1 MTKASKQKGA
11 LAPGSVI
18 GIMGGGQLGRMTSI
32 AAARLG
38 YRCHIFTPEG
48 DGPASQVAYETTIAD
63 YDDKRALA
71 RFADAVDVV
80 TFEFENIPHASLAL
94 LEARVPVRPGVR
106 ALEISQDRLI
116 EKDFLRS
123 IGVPTAGYRAVRNE
137 AELADAFEAFG
148 RNAILKT
155 TRFGYDGKGQVR
167 MLPTTKPQNAWRK
180 LGAKIAI
187 LEKRVDFACEIS
199 VVIARGLDGKLVH
212 FVPVENRHLHGIL
225 DTTTAPALVLPAVAK
240 QAVAMA
246 QRTAKA
252 LDLVGILAVEMFVT
266 RQGNVLANEIAPR
279 PHNSGHWTIDACQSS
294 QFEQHVRAVCGL
306 PLGSPERHHDALM
319 KNLIGRD
326 VLRWKSLV
334 RDQDAKL
341 HLYGKREARAG
352 RKMGHVTWLKPK
364 SG

>member
-1 MTKASKQKGA
+1 VTTGSQQRGA

-18 GIMGGGQLGRMTSI
+18 GIMGGGQLGRMTAI

-38 YRCHIFTPEG
+38 YACHIFTPERG
-48 DGPASQVAYETTIAD
+48 GPASLVAAATTVAD

-80 TFEFENIPHASLAL
+80 TFEFENIPHESLTL
-94 LEARVPVRPGVR
+94 LEARVPVRPGVK

-116 EKDFLRS
+116 EKDFLRG
-123 IGVPTAGYRAVRNE
+123 IGVPVTDYRAIHGA
-137 AELADAFEAFG
+137 AELTDAYETFG

-167 MLPTTKPQNAWRK
+167 LSAKTKPRDAWRK

-199 VVIARGLDGKLVH
+199 VVIARGLDGKSVH
-212 FVPVENRHLHGIL
+212 FTPVENRHRHGIL
-225 DTTTAPALVLPAVAK
+225 DTTMAPARVSATVAR
-240 QAVAMA
+240 QAIAMA
-246 QRTAKA
+246 KRTAEA
-252 LDLVGILAVEMFVT
+252 LDLVGVLAVEMFVT
-266 RQGNVLANEIAPR
+266 RQGKVLANEIAPR

-326 VLRWKSLV
+326 VLRWKTLV
-334 RDQDAKL
+334 RDRDAKL
-341 HLYGKREARAG
+341 HLYGKREARPG

-364 SG
+364 GG